1 MSGIQVDFS
10 SISDSP
16 EDLAKA
22 FEALESG
29 EEPAAEA
36 PKEPEPE
43 GLEDDKEPEKVDPQ
57 AADKATQDDQAEEN
71 AAGVATKDGKHVI
84 PYSVLKS
91 ERERASRAEQL
102 ANEMKERVALLENL
116 VKNGSE
122 GAKDDGE
129 GARTSQQSP
138 VSDFSEA
145 DLETLKED
153 FPTVYKAVKAAMAR
167 AEMLE
172 AKLKPVE
179 ESVQSAQAERE
190 RSANESV
197 QDAIDSVPKLA
208 HIQANNKDAF
218 ELAKQFDRTL
228 REQKAWADKPLTERF
243 QKVTEMVEAALGEIE
258 LPGTTRAT
266 QPNPGDLKAKAKAKA
281 AEAAKSSASN
291 VPKSLS
297 EFPAG
302 QHAAQD
308 EREEA
313 ENLTSVQLADKFSR
327 MSADQLDEYFNS
339 L

>member
-1 MSGIQVDFS
+1 MSGTQVDLN

-16 EDLAKA
+16 EDLARA
-22 FEALESG
+22 FEELESG
-29 EEPAAEA
+29 EESAVEP

-43 GLEDDKEPEKVDPQ
+43 EKEDDKEPENVDPQ
-57 AADKATQDDQAEEN
+57 DADKATQDDQSEEN

-91 ERERASRAEQL
+91 ERERASRAEQM
-102 ANEMKERVALLENL
+102 ANEMKERVAFLEGL

-129 GARTSQQSP
+129 GARTSQQPP

-179 ESVQSAQAERE
+179 ESVQSVQAERE
-190 RSANESV
+190 RSANETV

-208 HIQANNKDAF
+208 HIQANNAEAF
-218 ELAKQFDRTL
+218 ELAKQFDKTL
-228 REQKAWADKPLTERF
+228 REQKAWANKPLTERF
-243 QKVTEMVEAALGEIE
+243 QKVAEMVEAALGEIE
-258 LPGTTRAT
+258 LPGAPQAAPTN
-266 QPNPGDLKAKAKAKA
+266 QGDLKAKAKAKA
-281 AEAAKSSASN
+281 AESVKKSASD

-313 ENLTSVQLADKFSR
+313 QNLTSVQLAEKFAR
-327 MSADQLDEYFNS
+327 MTPDQLEAYFNS

>member
-1 MSGIQVDFS
+1 MSGTQVDLN

-16 EDLAKA
+16 EDLARA
-22 FEALESG
+22 FEELESG
-29 EEPAAEA
+29 EEAAVEP

-43 GLEDDKEPEKVDPQ
+43 EKEDDKEPENVDPQ
-57 AADKATQDDQAEEN
+57 DADKATQDDQSEEN

-91 ERERASRAEQL
+91 ERERASRAEQM
-102 ANEMKERVALLENL
+102 ATEMKERVAFLEGL

-129 GARTSQQSP
+129 SARTSQQPP

-179 ESVQSAQAERE
+179 ESVQSVQAERE
-190 RSANESV
+190 RSANETV

-208 HIQANNKDAF
+208 HIQANNVEAF
-218 ELAKQFDRTL
+218 ELAKQFDKTL
-228 REQKAWADKPLTERF
+228 REQKAWANKPLTERF

-258 LPGTTRAT
+258 LPGAPQAAPTN
-266 QPNPGDLKAKAKAKA
+266 QGDLKAKAKARA
-281 AEAAKSSASN
+281 AESVKKSASD

-313 ENLTSVQLADKFSR
+313 QNLTSVQLAEKFAR
-327 MSADQLDEYFNS
+327 MTPDQLESYFNS